1 MKTQRLKI
9 FIAAAALLSTASL
22 SSAWTGDGVNGA
34 ELHGNPAAER
44 GVNDH
49 ASESMHFSP
58 LLRTAMDQ
66 VYFAQ
71 ANLGHARETGN
82 RRQIE
87 NAGGMLINAENM
99 LTGILSETTGV
110 SSAEIIDLHRSGLSW
125 SEINIRLGVALS
137 DTPSP
142 AGDYMHEE
150 TAGMDMNSYGTYAD
164 EGSHYYHGTGTPG
177 GGSLRVRQY
186 RNDDRSFDEHHRS
199 MMGMH

>member
-9 FIAAAALLSTASL
+9 FIAATALLSTTSL

-34 ELHGNPAAER
+34 VPHGNPAGER

-49 ASESMHFSP
+49 ASETMHFSP

-66 VYFAQ
+66 VNFAQ
-71 ANLGHARETGN
+71 VNLGHARETGN

-99 LTGILSETTGV
+99 LTGILSETTDV
-110 SSAEIIDLHRSGLSW
+110 PSAEIIDLHRSGLSW

-137 DTPSP
+137 DTPSS
-142 AGDYMHEE
+142 AGDYMHE

-164 EGSHYYHGTGTPG
+164 DGSHYYHGTGTPD
-177 GGSLRVRQY
+177 GGSIRVRQY
-186 RNDDRSFDEHHRS
+186 RNDDRSFDEHHRL

>member
-9 FIAAAALLSTASL
+9 FIAATALLSTASL

-49 ASESMHFSP
+49 ASESMHSSP

-99 LTGILSETTGV
+99 LTGILSETTGL

-125 SEINIRLGVALS
+125 SEINIRLGVALC
-137 DTPSP
+137 
-142 AGDYMHEE
+142 AGC
-150 TAGMDMNSYGTYAD
+150 AGPDLPWSAA
-164 EGSHYYHGTGTPG
+164 GSRPQARV
-177 GGSLRVRQY
+177 SCLRDR
-186 RNDDRSFDEHHRS
+186 DRSPPGSARASAIARS
-199 MMGMH
+199 TSSRDSRAASNRS